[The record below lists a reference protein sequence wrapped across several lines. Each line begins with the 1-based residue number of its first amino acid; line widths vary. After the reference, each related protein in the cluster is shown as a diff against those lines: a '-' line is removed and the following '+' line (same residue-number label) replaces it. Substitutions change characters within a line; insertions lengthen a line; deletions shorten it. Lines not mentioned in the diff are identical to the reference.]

1 MSFRFIHTADWQLGK
16 PFSSVPGDP
25 GAALRIQRLETV
37 AKVAALAVEHD
48 VDAVLVAGDVF
59 DDNEV
64 SDETLRRTMNT
75 LGAFAGLWVL
85 LPGNHDAATSQ
96 SVWQRLRTMGIVPGN
111 VVLADSPD
119 PVELAGGAAVVLPA
133 PLQRRH
139 EVRDLTEW
147 FEQYQTPEP
156 VIRIGLAHGSMTR
169 RLPESA
175 ESMNP
180 IAEGRA
186 VSARLDYLALGDWH
200 GMLEIA
206 DRSWYSGTPE
216 PDRFKDNTPGNVLLV
231 EISEPGGRAS
241 VTPIGVGEFQWHML
255 SHQLLDDTSIDALQ
269 SQLEEWEEQAY
280 RRLVRLTLTGS
291 VTLSQRL
298 RIASLLDEWQA
309 RFHYLDVRDADLA
322 AQPSEDDIAAMDAS
336 GFVRSAVDAL
346 VEIQSD
352 ETNPDHEDAGLAL
365 QLLYMEQEGVKQ

>member
-16 PFSSVPGDP
+16 PFASVPGDS

-37 AKVAALAVEHD
+37 AKVAALATEHE

-64 SDETLRRTMNT
+64 SDETLRRTMNA
-75 LGAFAGLWVL
+75 LAAFAGLWVL

-96 SVWQRLRTMGIVPGN
+96 SVWQRLRTMEIVPGN
-111 VVLADSPD
+111 VVLADSPE

-139 EVRDLTEW
+139 EARDLTEW
-147 FEQYQTPEP
+147 FDQFETPDP

-180 IAEGRA
+180 IAEDRVVA
-186 VSARLDYLALGDWH
+186 ARLDYLALGDWH
-200 GMLEIA
+200 GTLKVAEC
-206 DRSWYSGTPE
+206 SWYSGTPE
-216 PDRFKDNTPGNVLLV
+216 PDRFKDNAPGNVLLV
-231 EISEPGGRAS
+231 EMSELGGDPK
-241 VTPIGVGEFQWHML
+241 VTPISVGEFQWHTL
-255 SHQLLDDTSIDALQ
+255 SHQLFDDTSIDALQ
-269 SQLEEWEEQAY
+269 SQLEELEEQAS

-298 RIASLLDEWQA
+298 RVASLLEEWQA
-309 RFHYLDVRDADLA
+309 KFHYLDVREADLA
-322 AQPSEDDIAAMDAS
+322 AQPSEEDIAAMDAT
-336 GFVRSAVDAL
+336 GFVRSAVDLL
-346 VEIQSD
+346 VQLQSD

-365 QLLYMEQEGVKQ
+365 QLLYVEQEGAKQ

>member
-1 MSFRFIHTADWQLGK
+1 MNCRFIHTADWQLGK
-16 PFSSVPGDP
+16 PFGSIPGDP
-25 GAALRIQRLETV
+25 GAALRLQRLETV
-37 AKVAALAVEHD
+37 KKVAAVATEQN

-96 SVWQRLRTMGIVPGN
+96 SVWQRLRTMEIVPGN
-111 VVLADSPD
+111 VVLADSPE

-139 EVRDLTEW
+139 EARDLTEW
-147 FEQYQTPEP
+147 FDQHETLDP
-156 VIRIGLAHGSMTR
+156 VIRIGLAHGSVTG

-180 IAEGRA
+180 IAEDRV
-186 VSARLDYLALGDWH
+186 VSASLDYLALGDWH
-200 GMLEIA
+200 GMLEA
-206 DRSWYSGTPE
+206 DDRSWYSGTPE
-216 PDRFKDNTPGNVLLV
+216 PDRFKDNSPGNVLLV
-231 EISEPGGRAS
+231 EISEPGGSAS
-241 VTPIGVGEFQWHML
+241 VTPISVGEFHWHML

-269 SQLEEWEEQAY
+269 SQLEELEEKAS
-280 RRLVRLTLTGS
+280 RRLVRLMLTGS

-298 RIASLLDEWQA
+298 RVSSLLDEWQA
-309 RFHYLDVRDADLA
+309 KFHYLDVRDAGLA
-322 AQPSEDDIAAMDAS
+322 AQPSDDDIAAMDAT
-336 GFVRSAVDAL
+336 GFVRNAVDVL
-346 VEIQSD
+346 IDIQSD

-365 QLLYMEQEGVKQ
+365 QVLYMEQEWAKQ

>member
-1 MSFRFIHTADWQLGK
+1 
-16 PFSSVPGDP
+16 VPGDP

-37 AKVAALAVEHD
+37 AKVAALAVEHG

-96 SVWQRLRTMGIVPGN
+96 SVWRRLRSLEVVPDN
-111 VVLADSPD
+111 VVIADSPE
-119 PVELAGGAAVVLPA
+119 PVELARGAAVVLPA

-139 EVRDLTEW
+139 EARDLTEW
-147 FEQYQTPEP
+147 FDQYESPES
-156 VIRIGLAHGSMTR
+156 VMRIGLAHGSMTR
-169 RLPESA
+169 RLPEA
-175 ESMNP
+175 ADSMNP
-180 IAEGRA
+180 IAEDRA
-186 VSARLDYLALGDWH
+186 VTASLDYLALGDWH

-206 DRSWYSGTPE
+206 DRCWYSGTPE
-216 PDRFKDNTPGNVLLV
+216 PDRFKDNAPGNVLLV
-231 EISEPGGRAS
+231 EIDEPGGSPR
-241 VTPIGVGEFQWHML
+241 VTPIEVGEFQWQLL
-255 SHQLLDDTSIDALQ
+255 SHELIDDESINVLR
-269 SQLEEWEEQAY
+269 SQLEELATHAS

-298 RIASLLDEWQA
+298 RVVSLLDEWQA
-309 RFHYLDVRDADLA
+309 KFHYLDVRDADLA